1 MLEAGEVALSVSGQQ
16 NQSRPALPAGLIAA
30 AIRLYLFPTPT
41 ESALLLVPF
50 LVKKR
55 DIYLSNIMKCP
66 RLCHQL

>member
-55 DIYLSNIMKCP
+55 D
-66 RLCHQL
+66 R